1 MKKYAV
7 IGLGSFGYH
16 VAKTLY
22 EDGHDVIAMDQNRDR
37 VQEIESFCSDAIIL
51 DARDIEALKSFGIEE
66 MDGIVVSTGQS
77 ISTSIL
83 ICYRLSEIGVKN
95 ITVKAVD
102 DDHAQILK
110 KIGATDT
117 VQPEK
122 DMAFRL
128 ARGMSQ
134 PNIME
139 FFPLEAKYDVV
150 QIPPAASFVGKDL
163 RELDLRGKYDVH
175 ILAIKETVEEKF
187 HLVPSPDYV
196 IKDTDLL
203 ILMGDPK
210 NIKKI
215 KEAE

>member
-16 VAKTLY
+16 VVKYLY
-22 EDGHDVIAMDQNRDR
+22 EDGHEVIAIDQNRDR
-37 VQEIESFCSDAIIL
+37 VQDMEAHCSDAIVQ
-51 DARDIEALKSFGIEE
+51 DARDIEALKSIGIEE
-66 MDGIVVSTGQS
+66 MDGIVISTGQS

-83 ICYRLSEIGVKN
+83 ICYHLTEIGVEN

-110 KIGATDT
+110 KIGVSDT

-128 ARGMSQ
+128 ARGMSR

-139 FFPLEAKYDVV
+139 FLPMEAEYDVI
-150 QIPPAASFVGKDL
+150 QISPAESFVGKEL
-163 RELDLRGKYDVH
+163 REVDLRGKYGVH
-175 ILAIKETVEEKF
+175 ILAIKETAEEKF
-187 HLVPSPDYV
+187 HLVPSPDFV
-196 IKDTDLL
+196 LKETDLL
-203 ILMGDPK
+203 ILMGAPK
-210 NIKKI
+210 NIEKV